1 MVRMILL
8 IWIVSCSAHAVCL
21 EDISL
26 CSQSGV
32 YYQSKGQASYGGQPI
47 IKKINATSGVPR
59 GTSMEQASIH
69 IKNYLPESYHEIMLK
84 VVSHESKG
92 RQLAIG
98 INSKKIKL
106 ERQPQSL
113 DEAVQWSE
121 ALINAGYSIDMGY
134 AQINSQ
140 HIKPGGKFYKLGI
153 TVTDLFDPRINL
165 LAGAKIYG
173 DAHNMSNGD
182 IVRALSIY
190 NTGHSERGI
199 KNGYVSAVLGQRN

>member
-1 MVRMILL
+1 MVRIILL
-8 IWIVSCSAHAVCL
+8 IWIISCSAHAVCL

-32 YYQSKGQASYGGQPI
+32 YYQSKVQGSYGGKPI
-47 IKKINATSGVPR
+47 LKKVNATSGVPR

-69 IKNYLPESYHEIMLK
+69 IKNYLPESYHEVMRRIVK
-84 VVSHESKG
+84 HESG
-92 RQLAIG
+92 GMQFAIG
-98 INSKKIKL
+98 VNSKKFKL
-106 ERQPQSL
+106 ERQPKSI
-113 DEAVQWSE
+113 DEAVQWAE

-153 TVTDLFDPRINL
+153 TVADLFDPRINL

-199 KNGYVSAVLGQRN
+199 KNGYVNAVLGNLN